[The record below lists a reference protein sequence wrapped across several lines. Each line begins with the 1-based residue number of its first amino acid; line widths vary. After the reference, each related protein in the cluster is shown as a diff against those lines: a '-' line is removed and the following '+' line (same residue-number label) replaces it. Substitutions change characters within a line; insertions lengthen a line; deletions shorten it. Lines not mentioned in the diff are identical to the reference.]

1 MSKAVSLGSNLIRLF
16 SLDDMIQVLTHRWR
30 TINQLAARPACS
42 KNSIVD
48 AKVLCVCVQTMRLR
62 RQRFSVFMRK
72 DDTVGFLVEGILYQ
86 QSFGPFEPFA
96 IYD

>member
-1 MSKAVSLGSNLIRLF
+1 MT
-16 SLDDMIQVLTHRWR
+16 QVLTHRWR
-30 TINQLAARPACS
+30 TINQLAVRPACS

-48 AKVLCVCVQTMRLR
+48 AELLCVCVQTMRLR

-86 QSFGPFEPFA
+86 QSFGQFECPVHALSCDCQVERGFTKP
-96 IYD
+96 